1 MTDLDRMVNELVRV
15 AALPDPSTLLFG
27 VPSEA
32 PSPASAQGRAW
43 TVAHWIHCAR
53 RAGHHAT
60 PVDTTPVDTVAAD
73 AHSAGGDSCGQ
84 VLLDGLTY
92 QVHRGPRRR
101 VLVHYFQEDG
111 QPAARFDLEES
122 VWVEPLAP
130 EPLPD
135 DCPWCDHGPPAAF
148 SLVGEGEAD
157 GVYLIGGSEHPDGS
171 GRSLIIQAPLPHSSQ
186 PTDDP
191 EDDDDPEDEDEI
203 YCLVLDPGQHT
214 ITGDIVECSIHD
226 DNLMITLTAE
236 AARTLTVPRVLKFRL
251 DVSDDQVATLRNGL
265 RRALSTGPAHS
276 RPLLRL

>member
-1 MTDLDRMVNELVRV
+1 MTDRDRIVNELVRV

-32 PSPASAQGRAW
+32 PSPASAQGRVW

-53 RAGHHAT
+53 RAGHYAT
-60 PVDTTPVDTVAAD
+60 QVDTTPVDIVAAD

-92 QVHRGPRRR
+92 QVYRGPRRR

-111 QPAARFDLEES
+111 QPAARFELEES

-130 EPLPD
+130 VPLPD

-148 SLVGEGEAD
+148 NLVGEGEAD
-157 GVYLIGGSEHPDGS
+157 GVYLIGGGEHPDGS
-171 GRSLIIQAPLPHSSQ
+171 GRSLIIQAPLPDDSQ
-186 PTDDP
+186 PTDDHDP
-191 EDDDDPEDEDEI
+191 ADDEDEDSL
-203 YCLVLDPGQHT
+203 YCVVLDPGQHT
-214 ITGDIVECSIHD
+214 ITGGIVECPIRDH
-226 DNLMITLTAE
+226 NLTITLTAE
-236 AARTLTVPRVLKFRL
+236 AARTLTVRPVLQFRL
-251 DVSDDQVATLRNGL
+251 DVSEDQVATLRNGL